1 MPAKLDTI
9 DLKLKR
15 AIAQRFRNIRE
26 GTGKTQQDFAHGSGR
41 DKQSYSK
48 NERGKGASIYTVNF
62 CNWFFHLS
70 LNAVQSSMRL
80 DHLLACAAK
89 RSM

>member
-48 NERGKGASIYTVNF
+48 NERGKGASIYTINKF
-62 CNWFFHLS
+62 CIENNITLVEFFDSKEFDYLKS
-70 LNAVQSSMRL
+70 KKTKSS
-80 DHLLACAAK
+80 
-89 RSM
+89 